1 MVEPPLIL
9 AKTVSK
15 WHMSLILWDD
25 INHMAAIHVLNSAFI
40 SPIFHPYIIKSRQYL
55 SHLNLGNTW
64 KSGPLPLISKQSTFW
79 TVNFLIFDADPPFGL
94 SKLLN
99 FFWASLLKACFD
111 LDEFC
116 LLICLRQ
123 RSGKF
128 IFDTVLIMLTSLPPL
143 EFLTKIMKFLASQA
157 EH

>member
-55 SHLNLGNTW
+55 SHLNLGNTG

-79 TVNFLIFDADPPFGL
+79 TVNFFIFDADPPFGL
-94 SKLLN
+94 FN
-99 FFWASLLKACFD
+99 
-111 LDEFC
+111 
-116 LLICLRQ
+116 LLIFFLGFSSKGMFWFKWILFTNMPKTEEWQ
-123 RSGKF
+123 E
-128 IFDTVLIMLTSLPPL
+128 TVPESSIWNP
-143 EFLTKIMKFLASQA
+143 KASSWY
-157 EH
+157 